1 MTTLQII
8 LGAVL
13 LLLCIIVIAA
23 MTVKEPKGKGLGA
36 IAGDQNSYLDRNG
49 GRTKDAMLSRA
60 VAICGSALCVIT
72 LILLFVIK

>member
-8 LGAVL
+8 LGIVL
-13 LLLCIIVIAA
+13 LVLCVVVIAA

-36 IAGDQNSYLDRNG
+36 ISGDQNSYLDRNG

-60 VAICGSALCVIT
+60 VTICGIALCVVT
-72 LILLFVIK
+72 LVLLFAIK